1 MPDEPPFSEYVFDRL
16 SSVTSSEMAGSLSV
30 SLQIV
35 PGNIIIIYFTVTEK
49 IKVELKE
56 TEDLKTTEREI
67 TFLFMIFI

>member
-35 PGNIIIIYFTVTEK
+35 PRYHIIIIYFTGTEK
-49 IKVELKE
+49 IKLELK
-56 TEDLKTTEREI
+56 KTSVKSSI
-67 TFLFMIFI
+67 